1 MGKTLGSMCKD
12 SSYCLNNEISKTDP
26 DEEKINSS
34 DNYFKKKTK
43 KKINTLRIS
52 KRISETLQPIKTEE
66 SLEEKIRVLNTNNT
80 FHSNKDLSLNNN
92 SLDLESIDSCQTEKK
107 EQEDDID
114 KISEIKKEQEKND
127 IK

>member
-107 EQEDDID
+107 RTRR
-114 KISEIKKEQEKND
+114 
-127 IK
+127 